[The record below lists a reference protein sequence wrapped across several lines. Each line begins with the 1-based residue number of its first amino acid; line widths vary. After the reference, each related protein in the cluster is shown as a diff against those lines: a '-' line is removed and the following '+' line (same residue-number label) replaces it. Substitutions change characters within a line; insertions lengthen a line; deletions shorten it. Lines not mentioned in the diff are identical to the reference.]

1 MSISICTGVTVK
13 LRSLL
18 LFALILLIPAGLAH
32 ATPVGDPSVIINR
45 TTLDSTPFTGLF
57 QVTLV
62 SGTAN
67 IVFENALN
75 VDITQLTIQ
84 FQVPLPTGV
93 NTCSSDI
100 FAHCGVNA
108 VSFDSHTDLL
118 TEDFVFTGGSISP
131 DELFTFSAV
140 GFTNANPN
148 VIISS
153 TPEPGTMVLLL
164 TGALPLIGFGRR
176 RLSAMRSNS

>member
-1 MSISICTGVTVK
+1 MK
-13 LRSLL
+13 LRHLL
-18 LFALILLIPAGLAH
+18 LSALILLIPAGLAH

-45 TTLDSTPFTGLF
+45 TTLDESPFTGLF
-57 QVTLV
+57 NATLV
-62 SGTAN
+62 NGAAN

-100 FAHCGVNA
+100 FANCGVNA
-108 VSFDSHTDLL
+108 VSFNPLTGLL
-118 TEDFVFTGGSISP
+118 TEDFVFTGGSIDP
-131 DELFTFSAV
+131 DELFSFSAM

-148 VIISS
+148 VTISS
-153 TPEPGTMVLLL
+153 TPEPGTIVLLL

-176 RLSAMRSNS
+176 RLNAMLGNS